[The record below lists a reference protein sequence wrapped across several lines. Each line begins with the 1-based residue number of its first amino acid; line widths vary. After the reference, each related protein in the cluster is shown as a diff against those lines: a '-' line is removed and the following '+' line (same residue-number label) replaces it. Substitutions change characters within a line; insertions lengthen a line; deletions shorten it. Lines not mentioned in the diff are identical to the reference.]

1 MKFFTKEWYDK
12 MQKAHLLTI
21 PESDE
26 EWMDFI
32 KSFEE
37 DGEDVYDY
45 LRQDLESI
53 KDELLQTLPETFH
66 PYILD
71 GTINQPTLPKEVR
84 DELIIWLKAKIEE
97 CEKVLDEANN
107 HFEHIRE
114 NLPEELI
121 SILED
126 GLHDAELQYIH
137 RDYDALRLT
146 LNGEGSFS
154 KGDAIVIE
162 ITGIKE
168 EQSEIPLTPGM
179 FWLYEEGDLNNKSF
193 ILSVLFDNPMTEWKV
208 AAKQFSI
215 THFYKTQ
222 IFHHDQ
228 EFEKENHSRHKAKKE
243 RHSLPYKLPDQYA
256 SFVTAL
262 HEGEAEKM
270 YFLTEKEAIE
280 IDRFL
285 SLEELK
291 LEGSVIPIAVCTNGN
306 IVLHLETQKIFYLGA
321 NTEELAEN
329 FEKFLEGLYSKQF
342 VDEMPLLS
350 EPLPTEEL
358 ESALFSED
366 LELIIRA
373 WNTIVQEPEKHIPL
387 IEKTL
392 PYSLQHENEEIQQ
405 IGEVYM
411 DHILSFNILSEQF
424 INKLRKST

>member
-1 MKFFTKEWYDK
+1 
-12 MQKAHLLTI
+12 
-21 PESDE
+21 
-26 EWMDFI
+26 
-32 KSFEE
+32 
-37 DGEDVYDY
+37 
-45 LRQDLESI
+45 
-53 KDELLQTLPETFH
+53 
-66 PYILD
+66 
-71 GTINQPTLPKEVR
+71 
-84 DELIIWLKAKIEE
+84 
-97 CEKVLDEANN
+97 
-107 HFEHIRE
+107 
-114 NLPEELI
+114 
-121 SILED
+121 
-126 GLHDAELQYIH
+126 
-137 RDYDALRLT
+137 
-146 LNGEGSFS
+146 
-154 KGDAIVIE
+154 
-162 ITGIKE
+162 
-168 EQSEIPLTPGM
+168 
-179 FWLYEEGDLNNKSF
+179 
-193 ILSVLFDNPMTEWKV
+193 
-208 AAKQFSI
+208 
-215 THFYKTQ
+215 
-222 IFHHDQ
+222 
-228 EFEKENHSRHKAKKE
+228 
-243 RHSLPYKLPDQYA
+243 
-256 SFVTAL
+256 
-262 HEGEAEKM
+262 M